1 MKYIYSYALKT
12 QSQDSGLTR
21 WQANIDHFGE
31 CVGKKKKERKQTN
44 DTHKTK
50 PWSFW
55 EYNNKKQTKQNKK
68 NNKTKKAKHKKT
80 GKHGK
85 SKLEGVIKMKKMY
98 ENTWTTLLKSI
109 MPEVQTLAKRC

>member
-55 EYNNKKQTKQNKK
+55 EYNNKKQTKQNKTR
-68 NNKTKKAKHKKT
+68 KTTQK
-80 GKHGK
+80 
-85 SKLEGVIKMKKMY
+85 
-98 ENTWTTLLKSI
+98 
-109 MPEVQTLAKRC
+109 